1 MNNFFLTFLLV
12 CIANFAFAES
22 VAPVNTQAA
31 PSADIAKPYATLVTN
46 QGDITLELLP
56 EKAPIS
62 VANFLSY
69 ANDGFYNG
77 VIFHRVIKDFM
88 IQTGGF
94 TENMVRKA
102 VKEPIKNEADNG
114 VFNNRG
120 TVAMARTA
128 QINSATSQFFINTK
142 NNHFLNNGFRDFGYA
157 VFANVVSGMEVVDAI
172 NLVETT
178 RTRGMSDVPV
188 EPIIIKEVKISYTK
202 P

>member
-1 MNNFFLTFLLV
+1 MNHLFLSIALL
-12 CIANFAFAES
+12 CIATVTFAQDALQVEPNAI
-22 VAPVNTQAA
+22 V
-31 PSADIAKPYATLVTN
+31 SADIAKPYATIVTN

-77 VIFHRVIKDFM
+77 VIFHRVMKDFM

-94 TENMVRKA
+94 NESMTRKA
-102 VKEPIKNEADNG
+102 VKESIKNEADNG
-114 VFNNRG
+114 VLNNRG

-128 QINSATSQFFINTK
+128 QVNSATSQFFINVK
-142 NNHFLNNGFRDFGYA
+142 NNYFLNNGYRDFGYA

-172 NLVETT
+172 SLVETT
-178 RTRGMSDVPV
+178 RKQGMTDVPV
-188 EPIIIKEVKISYTK
+188 EPIIIKEVIISYTK